1 MPLNK
6 AKGRMFKSVGWTWNP
21 IVGCL
26 HECEYCWAKS
36 LRDRWGKSFRP
47 TIQES
52 AFKDEWPND
61 GTIVFVGSMGDLFC
75 EDRVFEEAI
84 PRIFQKMSEAEN
96 QKFLLQ
102 TKNPSNIY
110 HNWLDEIAN
119 LEALGLNVFV
129 GTTIETNRDTP
140 WSHAPHP
147 MERYLYLCMIYE
159 DVAIRTFLSYE
170 PLAEFDLEAMTA
182 IAREIS
188 PIAVEIGL
196 ENYGSVIPRPSDDS
210 IRFLLEELRQHNIHY
225 VLKENL
231 RHLEESVNE
240 EM

>member
-1 MPLNK
+1 
-6 AKGRMFKSVGWTWNP
+6 
-21 IVGCL
+21 
-26 HECEYCWAKS
+26 
-36 LRDRWGKSFRP
+36 
-47 TIQES
+47 
-52 AFKDEWPND
+52 
-61 GTIVFVGSMGDLFC
+61 MGDLFC

-84 PRIFQKMSEAEN
+84 QRIFQKMSEAEN

-110 HNWLDEIAN
+110 HNWLSEIAD
-119 LEALGLNVFV
+119 LDSQGIEIFV

-147 MERYLYLCMIYE
+147 LERYLYLCMIYE
-159 DVAIRTFLSYE
+159 DTPIRTFLSYE
-170 PLAEFDLEAMTA
+170 PLAEFDLEAMAT

-196 ENYGSVIPRPSDDS
+196 ENYTHFTKKPTDDS
-210 IRFLLEELRQHNIHY
+210 VKLLLEELRQHNIHY

-240 EM
+240 KM